1 MLVKTG
7 WSAPGDEANLNSN
20 DAQSRKPKLDHLI
33 LEAQQAVLH
42 GQLARAER
50 LFCEVLERNPASAI
64 ARRGYAEVAAKFA
77 TRKTRSL
84 LRDARAAF
92 KDNRNADA
100 KALFAEAR
108 ALDPKSVPAARGY
121 ARCLANNSEWADAA
135 EAWQYLIELDPNE
148 PVPYHRLFT
157 ALRELGD
164 LDRLRA
170 ALSSIPDSLRAD
182 HDFALRAIVPGY
194 LQLGLHHQARAVCE
208 TFPKEKFGPEA
219 WAAYSRVL
227 YQSGK
232 YRELAGSHHAFGVD
246 VTANAEYAFHV
257 LYVLYRLGE
266 RDAFQ
271 REFSKFFEASPDET
285 QLACFCRLPPAAI
298 DEATKV
304 RLIRTAIGSRWIF
317 EKSRNF
323 QSIVD
328 KIPTSMASEL
338 EATIAGLPDIAF
350 QIIFRASL
358 LRAQQIQQLDAAA
371 LGSLSWT
378 DVETESNQVYDKVQ
392 QAALSAD
399 KPLMRLPAVVAMN
412 ADRKNLPTALNSE
425 SLTDAAKLAKWIR
438 RRIDRAQPTS
448 IVRVGDGEGT
458 FLPYEDEIKSHET
471 RDRKYIQQ
479 IWWRAEHMLEAPLQ
493 ERLSQHLQDTLLN
506 ADAIGLPNTER
517 VAKDHL
523 LHGTFDTQR
532 ARGLRTALNQFL
544 DIPRDKYCFELL
556 FSCNAHLD
564 LLNWNLYGEIL
575 AGLREVCYVSCHD
588 LSPVLLENF
597 GLRTKWCFRTP
608 PENQFAEAM
617 SADNRGITPLFPNGL
632 KAFMESAEVEP
643 GDVYLIGAG
652 IVGKLMCD
660 HVKRRGGIA
669 LDVGSIADYWA
680 GHNTRGSLVW
690 DLDFSLAA
698 SLIRSRPFADA
709 PVLEFSAEPHQ
720 TDKLHRRNVLAE
732 FAELEAKSGRPQINT
747 GSYALRMIGHPRCG
761 SGYVA
766 QAFQARKINIEH
778 DRLSTDGVCSW
789 IAAVDDVSVPY
800 GDPTARC
807 RFGETGAFLRHPKDA
822 IPSIVLE
829 NGKSNSFLFRRY
841 HIWNQFGVDLAL
853 LDDPL
858 ERAIASLVYWMDI
871 VEACRPDFRVRVEHF
886 DDDFK
891 NAIELGTTRLTPD
904 AMDPNETL
912 SALHNSAE
920 QRYLVAKPCYATDD
934 YARVTAELRCK
945 LERLCNTWG
954 YDTAFLG

>member
-1 MLVKTG
+1 VTF
-7 WSAPGDEANLNSN
+7 GDEANLNSN
-20 DAQSRKPKLDHLI
+20 DVQSQRPKLDHLI
-33 LEAQQAVLH
+33 LEAQQAALN
-42 GQLARAER
+42 GQLARAKR
-50 LFCEVLERNPASAI
+50 LFCRVLEHNPASAI
-64 ARRGYAEVAAKFA
+64 ARRGYAEVTAQFA
-77 TRKTRSL
+77 RRKTRSL

-100 KALFAEAR
+100 KVLFAEAR
-108 ALDPKSVPAARGY
+108 ALDPRSVPAARGY
-121 ARCLANNSEWADAA
+121 ARCLSNNNEWAAAA
-135 EAWQYLIELDPNE
+135 EAWRYLIELDPKE

-170 ALSSIPDSLRAD
+170 ALSSIPDRLCAD
-182 HDFALRAIVPGY
+182 PHFALRAIVPGY
-194 LQLGLHHQARAVCE
+194 LQLGLHHQARVVCE
-208 TFPKEKFGPEA
+208 TFPKEEFSPDE

-232 YRELAGSHHAFGVD
+232 YRELADNHRAFGVD

-257 LYVLYRLGE
+257 LYVLYKLGE
-266 RDAFQ
+266 QTTFQ
-271 REFSKFFEASPDET
+271 REFGKFFEASPEASVAET

-298 DEATKV
+298 DESTKV
-304 RLIRTAIGSRWIF
+304 RLIRTAIESRWIF

-323 QSIVD
+323 HSIVD
-328 KIPTSMASEL
+328 KIPTSMASEI
-338 EATIAGLPDIAF
+338 EATIAELPDISF

-358 LRAQQIQQLDAAA
+358 LRAQQTQQLDASA

-378 DVETESNQVYDKVQ
+378 DIETESNQVYDKVRR
-392 QAALSAD
+392 AALSSD
-399 KPLMRLPAVVAMN
+399 KPLMQLPTVVAMN
-412 ADRKNLPTALNSE
+412 ASSKDLPTALNSE
-425 SLTDAAKLAKWIR
+425 SLADAAKLAQWIR
-438 RRIDRAQPTS
+438 SRIDRSRPTS

-458 FLPYEDEIKSHET
+458 FLPYEDEIKNYEA

-479 IWWRAEHMLEAPLQ
+479 IWWRPENMLVSPLAEQ
-493 ERLSQHLQDTLLN
+493 QLSRHLQDTLLN

-517 VAKDHL
+517 IAKDHL

-532 ARGLRTALNQFL
+532 ARGLRAALYNFL
-544 DIPRDKYCFELL
+544 NIARDKYCCELL

-564 LLNWNLYGEIL
+564 LLNWNLYGEVL
-575 AGLREVCYVSCHD
+575 VGLHEVSYVSCHD

-597 GLRTKWCFRTP
+597 GLKTKWCFRTP

-617 SADNRGITPLFPNGL
+617 SAENRGISPLFPNGL
-632 KAFMESAEVEP
+632 NAFIESAPVEP

-698 SLIRSRPFADA
+698 SLIRNRPFADA
-709 PVLEFSAEPHQ
+709 PALEFSPAPHK

-732 FAELEAKSGRPQINT
+732 FTDLKDGSGGQQNRT
-747 GSYALRMIGHPRCG
+747 ATYALRMIGHPRCG

-766 QAFQARKINIEH
+766 QAFQARKIDIEH
-778 DRLSTDGVCSW
+778 NRLSTDGVCSW
-789 IAAVDDVSVPY
+789 MAAVKDFSVPH
-800 GDPTARC
+800 GDPTADC

-822 IPSIVLE
+822 LPSIVLE
-829 NGKSNSFLFRRY
+829 NGKSSSFLFRRY

-853 LDDPL
+853 LDDPI
-858 ERAIASLVYWMDI
+858 ERAVASLVHWMDI
-871 VEACRPDFRVRVEHF
+871 VASCRPDFRVRVEHF
-886 DDDFK
+886 SDDFT
-891 NAIELGTTRLTPD
+891 NAIELGKTRLMPS
-904 AMDPNETL
+904 AMDPDETL
-912 SALHNSAE
+912 SALYNSSE
-920 QRYLVAKPCYATDD
+920 QRYLVAKPSYTADD
-934 YARVTAELRCK
+934 YARVRPELRCK
-945 LERLCNTWG
+945 LEQLCETWG
-954 YDTAFLG
+954 YDPAFLG

>member
-1 MLVKTG
+1 VTF
-7 WSAPGDEANLNSN
+7 GDEANLNSN
-20 DAQSRKPKLDHLI
+20 DVQSQRPKLDHLI
-33 LEAQQAVLH
+33 LEAQQAALN
-42 GQLARAER
+42 GQLARAKR
-50 LFCEVLERNPASAI
+50 LFCRVLEHNPASAI
-64 ARRGYAEVAAKFA
+64 ARRGYAEVTAQFA
-77 TRKTRSL
+77 RRKTRSL

-100 KALFAEAR
+100 KVLFAEAR
-108 ALDPKSVPAARGY
+108 ALDPRSVPAARGY
-121 ARCLANNSEWADAA
+121 ARCLSNNNEWAAAA
-135 EAWQYLIELDPNE
+135 EAWRYLIELDPKE

-170 ALSSIPDSLRAD
+170 ALSSIPDRLCAD
-182 HDFALRAIVPGY
+182 PHFALRAIVPGY
-194 LQLGLHHQARAVCE
+194 LQLGLHHQARVVCE
-208 TFPKEKFGPEA
+208 TFPKEEFSPDE

-232 YRELAGSHHAFGVD
+232 YRELADNHRAFGVD

-257 LYVLYRLGE
+257 LYVLYKLGE
-266 RDAFQ
+266 QTTFR
-271 REFSKFFEASPDET
+271 REFGKFFEASPEASVAET

-298 DEATKV
+298 DESTKV
-304 RLIRTAIGSRWIF
+304 RLIRTAIESRWIF

-323 QSIVD
+323 HSIVD
-328 KIPTSMASEL
+328 KIPTSMASEI
-338 EATIAGLPDIAF
+338 EATIAELPDISF

-358 LRAQQIQQLDAAA
+358 LRAQQTQQLDASA

-378 DVETESNQVYDKVQ
+378 DIETESNQVYDKVRR
-392 QAALSAD
+392 AALSSD
-399 KPLMRLPAVVAMN
+399 KPLMQLPTVVAMN
-412 ADRKNLPTALNSE
+412 ASSKDLPTALNSE
-425 SLTDAAKLAKWIR
+425 SLADAAKLAQWIR
-438 RRIDRAQPTS
+438 RRIDRSLPTS

-458 FLPYEDEIKSHET
+458 FLPYEDEIKNYEA

-479 IWWRAEHMLEAPLQ
+479 IWWRPENMLVSPLAEQ
-493 ERLSQHLQDTLLN
+493 QLSRHLQDTLLN

-517 VAKDHL
+517 IAKDHL

-532 ARGLRTALNQFL
+532 ARGLRAALYNFL
-544 DIPRDKYCFELL
+544 NIARDKYCCELL

-564 LLNWNLYGEIL
+564 LLNWNLYGEVL
-575 AGLREVCYVSCHD
+575 VGLHEVSYVSCHD

-597 GLRTKWCFRTP
+597 GLKTKWCFRTP

-617 SADNRGITPLFPNGL
+617 SAENRGISPLFPNGL
-632 KAFMESAEVEP
+632 NAFIESAPVEP

-698 SLIRSRPFADA
+698 SLIRNRPFADA
-709 PVLEFSAEPHQ
+709 PALEFSPAPHK

-732 FAELEAKSGRPQINT
+732 FTDLKDGSGGQQNRT
-747 GSYALRMIGHPRCG
+747 ATYALRMIGHPRCG

-766 QAFQARKINIEH
+766 QAFQARKIDIEH
-778 DRLSTDGVCSW
+778 NRLSTDGVCSW
-789 IAAVDDVSVPY
+789 MAAVKDFSVPH
-800 GDPTARC
+800 GDPTADC

-822 IPSIVLE
+822 LPSIVLE
-829 NGKSNSFLFRRY
+829 NGKSSSFLFRRY

-853 LDDPL
+853 LDDPI
-858 ERAIASLVYWMDI
+858 ERAVASLVHWMDI
-871 VEACRPDFRVRVEHF
+871 VASCRPDFRVRVEHF
-886 DDDFK
+886 SDDFT
-891 NAIELGTTRLTPD
+891 NAIELGKTRLMPS
-904 AMDPNETL
+904 AMDPDETL
-912 SALHNSAE
+912 SALYNSSE
-920 QRYLVAKPCYATDD
+920 QRYLVAKPSYTADD
-934 YARVTAELRCK
+934 YARVRPELRCK
-945 LERLCNTWG
+945 LEQLCETWG
-954 YDTAFLG
+954 YDPAFLG